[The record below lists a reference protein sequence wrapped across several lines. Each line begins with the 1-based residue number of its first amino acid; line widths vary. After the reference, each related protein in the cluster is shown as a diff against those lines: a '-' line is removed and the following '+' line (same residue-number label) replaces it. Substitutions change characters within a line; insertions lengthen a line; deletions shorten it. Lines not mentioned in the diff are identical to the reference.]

1 MPYPFMP
8 IQMTLISMFTI
19 GIPSFVLALEPN
31 HERIKGN
38 FFINIISKSLPA
50 AISVVLNI
58 IIIAIITNLFHLS
71 LGEFSTLSVILTGY
85 TGILLLFK
93 ISVPFNTIRKGLL
106 MFIIAGF
113 SAGIIFGKS
122 LFSLAHLNIYSI
134 LILISLIAFSTF
146 LFLLIL
152 KLSEKAKFRFKQ
164 TKFSR

>member
-1 MPYPFMP
+1 MP